1 MTSMTYRILKT
12 SRFKNLYSWSVL
24 NATPAELNFSDKY
37 NRVKI
42 GSLLRKSKNTIII
55 NDDKTYKR
63 VTVKLYGGG
72 VKLRDEV
79 LGKEIKT
86 KRQFVL
92 KEGQFLYSRIDARNG
107 AFGLASKEVDNAI
120 VSNEFPIY
128 DVDTSLV
135 IPEFLVL
142 ITSSKPFYDFCQ
154 SLSSGSTGRQR
165 IDENSFLSFKVPLPD
180 ISIQT
185 RIVEQHKYNITTAQ
199 KAENEANELKKQIE
213 KYLFSELGIEKP
225 KTVKKKEGLQFV
237 RFKDLSRWGIEFLQI
252 NDEVSLFSKK
262 FNNVSLQD
270 YIIINPKIDFKSL
283 QKEDEIT
290 FIPMEVVSDEY
301 GQIKEYRTTK
311 VQNAKGYTKIEE
323 DDLIWAK
330 ITPCMENGKS
340 AIAKNLKNGF
350 ACGSTE
356 FHVFRAKNESIRI
369 DFIYTLFRSEYLKS
383 IAKRHFTGSAGQQRV
398 PAQFFKSLKIPLPPR
413 VYTEDG
419 IIDTN
424 NDIQTQIVNHITIQ
438 KEKIKS
444 LHQQAE
450 ELRKQAKET
459 FENEIFA

>member
-42 GSLLRKSKNTIII
+42 GSLLRKSKNSILI
-55 NDDKTYKR
+55 NDDKIYKR

-72 VKLRDEV
+72 VKVRDEV

-107 AFGLASKEVDNAI
+107 AFGLAGKEVDNAI

-165 IDENSFLSFKVPLPD
+165 IDESSFLSFKVPLPD

-185 RIVEQHKYNITTAQ
+185 RIVEQHKHNITTAQ
-199 KAENEANELKKQIE
+199 EAENEANELEKQIE
-213 KYLFSELGIEKP
+213 NYLFSELGIEKP
-225 KTVKKKEGLQFV
+225 KTVEKKEGLQFV
-237 RFKDLSRWGIEFLQI
+237 RFKDLSRWDYGYVMGDERDVFAVLKEAKYPILALGQTYKFINRPWSNKKHKNNTFRYVEIGSVDSTLGITDYSEIEIEKAPSRATQTIKENDLIIGLTRPNLRKFALVSNKYNDYVCSSGFQIISPSDGYNLVFLLEFLKSEVGIKQI
-252 NDEVSLFSKK
+252 SFFMAGAIYPAITSKQ
-262 FNNVSLQD
+262 L
-270 YIIINPKIDFKSL
+270 
-283 QKEDEIT
+283 
-290 FIPMEVVSDEY
+290 
-301 GQIKEYRTTK
+301 
-311 VQNAKGYTKIEE
+311 
-323 DDLIWAK
+323 
-330 ITPCMENGKS
+330 
-340 AIAKNLKNGF
+340 KNL
-350 ACGSTE
+350 
-356 FHVFRAKNESIRI
+356 
-369 DFIYTLFRSEYLKS
+369 
-383 IAKRHFTGSAGQQRV
+383 Q
-398 PAQFFKSLKIPLPPR
+398 IPLPPKP
-413 VYTEDG
+413 
-419 IIDTN
+419 
-424 NDIQTQIVNHITIQ
+424 IQDRIAKHITAI

-444 LHQQAE
+444 LRQKAE
-450 ELRKQAKET
+450 DLRKQAKET

>member
-24 NATPAELNFSDKY
+24 NATPAEPIFSGKY
-37 NRVKI
+37 NLVKI

-107 AFGLASKEVDNAI
+107 AFGLAGKEVDNAI

-128 DVDTSLV
+128 DVDTGLV

-165 IDENSFLSFKVPLPD
+165 IDESSFLSFKVPLPD

-185 RIVEQHKYNITTAQ
+185 RIVEQHKHNITTAQ
-199 KAENEANELKKQIE
+199 EAENEANELEKQIE

-225 KTVKKKEGLQFV
+225 KTVEKKEGLQFV
-237 RFKDLSRWGIEFLQI
+237 SFKNLSRWDFWNNSENYCSIKHKNTILEDVVLEKPQYGANSKAIKKKSDFRYIRITDLNEDGTL
-252 NDEVSLFSKK
+252 NDDIVSA
-262 FNNVSLQD
+262 D
-270 YIIINPKIDFKSL
+270 
-283 QKEDEIT
+283 
-290 FIPMEVVSDEY
+290 
-301 GQIKEYRTTK
+301 
-311 VQNAKGYTKIEE
+311 KIESQYILQNN
-323 DDLIWAK
+323 DFLIARSGATVGK
-330 ITPCMENGKS
+330 TFLYKNEFGKS
-340 AIAKNLKNGF
+340 IYAGYLIRYKLDESKIIPEYLLHFTKSEIYKNWILKNQRISAQPNINGQ
-350 ACGSTE
+350 E
-356 FHVFRAKNESIRI
+356 F
-369 DFIYTLFRSEYLKS
+369 LKS
-383 IAKRHFTGSAGQQRV
+383 I
-398 PAQFFKSLKIPLPPR
+398 LILPPL
-413 VYTEDG
+413 
-419 IIDTN
+419 DT
-424 NDIQTQIVNHITIQ
+424 QAKIVRHISAQ

-444 LHQQAE
+444 LRQQAE
-450 ELRKQAKET
+450 ELRKQAKEA

>member
-42 GSLLRKSKNTIII
+42 GSLLRKSKNTILI

-72 VKLRDEV
+72 VKVRDEV

-107 AFGLASKEVDNAI
+107 AFGLADKEVDNAI

-165 IDENSFLSFKVPLPD
+165 IDESRFLSFEVPLPD
-180 ISIQT
+180 ISIQI
-185 RIVEQHKYNITTAQ
+185 RIVEQHKHNITTAQ
-199 KAENEANELKKQIE
+199 EAENEANELEKQIE
-213 KYLFSELGIEKP
+213 NYLFSELGIEKP
-225 KTVKKKEGLQFV
+225 KTIEKKEGLQFV
-237 RFKDLSRWGIEFLQI
+237 RFKDLSRWGVVNSLAWKTISKYKSIKVEDICKVSSGGTPNRNNLNYYENGNIPWIKTGELNNEIIYNTEEKITNEGLKNSSAKLYGEGSLIIAMYGATIGKTAKLGIKATTNQACAVMFDINNNLVRTDFLWIYLQLHV
-252 NDEVSLFSKK
+252 ELFKSMAQGSAQPNLNANIIKK
-262 FNNVSLQD
+262 FNIQLPNLETQD
-270 YIIINPKIDFKSL
+270 ALISYFFS
-283 QKEDEIT
+283 QKE
-290 FIPMEVVSDEY
+290 
-301 GQIKEYRTTK
+301 R
-311 VQNAKGYTKIEE
+311 
-323 DDLIWAK
+323 
-330 ITPCMENGKS
+330 
-340 AIAKNLKNGF
+340 
-350 ACGSTE
+350 
-356 FHVFRAKNESIRI
+356 
-369 DFIYTLFRSEYLKS
+369 
-383 IAKRHFTGSAGQQRV
+383 
-398 PAQFFKSLKIPLPPR
+398 
-413 VYTEDG
+413 
-419 IIDTN
+419 
-424 NDIQTQIVNHITIQ
+424 
-438 KEKIKS
+438 IKS
-444 LHQQAE
+444 LRQQAE